1 MFINNLEIAVEHKNI
16 KNLHLSVYPPD
27 GRVRVS
33 APLFYPNENIR
44 LYVLQKWSWILEK
57 QDKVRTYSVQPERE
71 YVSGE
76 AHFFKGECYRLKVVR
91 DSSIKKHIER
101 NGDYIT
107 MFVKESDQ
115 KKDCEKLLYDFYKA
129 ELSPILHGYIEK
141 WTKVLDVSVCDF
153 KIQKMKTRWGSCNP
167 KKKTLLFN
175 TELAKKDL
183 NCIEYVVLHE
193 AAHLIERT
201 HNERFKSILDRYMP
215 DWENRKRTLNERS
228 I

>member
-1 MFINNLEIAVEHKNI
+1 M
-16 KNLHLSVYPPD
+16 
-27 GRVRVS
+27 
-33 APLFYPNENIR
+33 
-44 LYVLQKWSWILEK
+44 QKWSWILEK
-57 QDKVRTYSVQPERE
+57 QDKVRAYSVQPERE

-76 AHFFKGECYRLKVVR
+76 AHFFKGYCYRLKVIRGVAGKR
-91 DSSIKKHIER
+91 RVEK
-101 NGDYIT
+101 NNDYLNLY
-107 MFVKESDQ
+107 VKEVDD
-115 KKDCEKLLYDFYKA
+115 KNVCEKVLYDFYKR
-129 ELSPILHGYIEK
+129 ELSPILNGYIEK
-141 WTKVLDVSVCDF
+141 WTKVLNVSASAF

-167 KKKTLLFN
+167 EKKTLLFN

-215 DWENRKRTLNERS
+215 DWEDRKRTLNERS